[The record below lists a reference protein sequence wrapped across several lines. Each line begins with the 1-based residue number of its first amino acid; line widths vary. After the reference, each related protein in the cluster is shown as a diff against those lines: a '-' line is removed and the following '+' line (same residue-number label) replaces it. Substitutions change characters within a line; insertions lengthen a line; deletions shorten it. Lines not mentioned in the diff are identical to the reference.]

1 MPNSGQEQTSNPG
14 GGNNGRHYLSPDRGG
29 CIEKTPS
36 LQRIHQQSSTET
48 SGLGASEFSSRESI
62 HSNQSFND
70 RKCDHGH
77 IALYKHAMVV
87 PKEPKSLVTRSTSEP
102 KKGISPDTEMKTM
115 FSDGPDFD
123 NLFNQTSNPSRQNRN
138 NNSGLNENYSVPH
151 NHRRNHNIGN
161 HVIEDERE
169 SWSNYNQSQN
179 EVIKPRTPK
188 ARVHKPAHNVDDTNY
203 EWKRKESKSSIKSRS
218 SRDSMRS
225 RSGSNIFLGN
235 DIDSAWMKWGRARRA
250 SYQRKLEVPDTVPVE
265 RATTPIKKA
274 RQELI
279 AQFVHPDLTDKYI
292 SEDDINYIRRH
303 RQRQTQMYHAI
314 EKSKKNQ
321 RLLSAHN
328 DIYLSARE
336 WKILS
341 NFWKHKVF
349 RRSRYIAL
357 FFVILSIII
366 LCVSVVSKEWIIYN
380 TIEEGKCNH
389 FVSSIL
395 LILVDSNSN
404 FILNVSV
411 YLIFQL

>member
-1 MPNSGQEQTSNPG
+1 
-14 GGNNGRHYLSPDRGG
+14 
-29 CIEKTPS
+29 
-36 LQRIHQQSSTET
+36 
-48 SGLGASEFSSRESI
+48 
-62 HSNQSFND
+62 
-70 RKCDHGH
+70 
-77 IALYKHAMVV
+77 MVV
-87 PKEPKSLVTRSTSEP
+87 PKEPKSLVTRSTPEP

-138 NNSGLNENYSVPH
+138 YNSGLNENYSVPH

-188 ARVHKPAHNVDDTNY
+188 ARVHKPALNVDDTNY

-218 SRDSMRS
+218 SRGSMRS

-250 SYQRKLEVPDTVPVE
+250 SYQRKLEVPDNVPVE

-395 LILVDSNSN
+395 LMLVDSNSN